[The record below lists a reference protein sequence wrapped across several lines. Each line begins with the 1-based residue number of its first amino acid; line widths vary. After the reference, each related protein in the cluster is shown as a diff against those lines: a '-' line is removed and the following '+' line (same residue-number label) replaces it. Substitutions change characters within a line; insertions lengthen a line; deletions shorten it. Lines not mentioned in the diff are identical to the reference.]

1 MVRGRWRRSV
11 VALAVLCLLACGRE
25 GPARPDES
33 PAAGAAAPPSLVP
46 ATRVV
51 VGLGSVGG
59 TSLPMWVAREAGTFA
74 ERNLDVD
81 LQVLP
86 GTRSTQA
93 LAAGETQVATGDALS
108 VVAAALGGLDVA
120 IIATPMPTLLYQ
132 IRAQPAVD
140 GPAAV
145 RGARFGITTRGSS
158 TDYTARRVLKQ
169 WGLDADRDV
178 QLLELRDQPGILAG
192 LQGGSIDVGVLGS
205 PTQQMA
211 ERLGFRN
218 LLSVA
223 DEGWEFGLGTIDV
236 RRGELAARRGVY
248 LRFLEGYIA
257 GLQRMKGDREFTIA
271 VAAEANKLDERDLLE
286 DYYATLARHAS
297 AFPLTPPGAVQAPLD
312 LLGAD
317 LSAARTAQP
326 EAFIDNSLLEELHAS
341 GRLAGGTP

>member
-1 MVRGRWRRSV
+1 
-11 VALAVLCLLACGRE
+11 
-25 GPARPDES
+25 
-33 PAAGAAAPPSLVP
+33 
-46 ATRVV
+46 
-51 VGLGSVGG
+51 
-59 TSLPMWVAREAGTFA
+59 MWVAREAGTFA

-93 LAAGETQVATGDALS
+93 LAAGEIQISTSDALS
-108 VVAAALGGLDVA
+108 VVAASLGGLDLA

-132 IRAQPAVD
+132 IRAQAAIG

-192 LQGGSIDVGVLGS
+192 LQGGAIDVGVLGS

-223 DEGWEFGLGTIDV
+223 DERWEFGLGTIAI
-236 RRGELAARRGVY
+236 RRGELAARREVY
-248 LRFLEGYIA
+248 QRFLEGDIA
-257 GLQRMKGDREFTIA
+257 GLQRMKRDREFTIA
-271 VAAEANKLDERDLLE
+271 VAAEANKMDERDLLE
-286 DYYATLARHAS
+286 DYYATFARYAS
-297 AFPLTPPGAVQAPLD
+297 VYPLTPLGAVQAPLD
-312 LLGAD
+312 LLGGD
-317 LSAARTAQP
+317 LPAARTAQP

-341 GRLAGGTP
+341 GRLDLATP